1 MVYNPIRD
9 IWRYVD
15 NVRDTKKI
23 TYIICFSICKI
34 LSLHPIRN
42 VGKIKDN
49 MQDKLQELTDRLY
62 NEGLSKGKQEG
73 EELLQKARAEA
84 DGIVA
89 QARAEAERIVAQ
101 ANKEAE
107 ELKTKVA
114 ADIKMA
120 ATQSI
125 SVTKQEIEQMLVTKV
140 AAEGV
145 KANMTNAD
153 FVKELIVNVV
163 KAFDS
168 QNASPVALDLIL
180 PEALKAQVEPF
191 VQNEIASQF
200 KGEVTV
206 DYSKKM
212 NGGFKVAP
220 KDGGYTLQFTDD
232 EFTQLIANYLR
243 PATKKIL
250 FG

>member
-1 MVYNPIRD
+1 
-9 IWRYVD
+9 
-15 NVRDTKKI
+15 
-23 TYIICFSICKI
+23 
-34 LSLHPIRN
+34 
-42 VGKIKDN
+42 

-73 EELLQKARAEA
+73 EELLRKAHEEAE
-84 DGIVA
+84 GIVA
-89 QARAEAERIVAQ
+89 EAKAEAERIIAQ

-107 ELKTKVA
+107 ELKTKVT
-114 ADIKMA
+114 ADVKMA

-125 SVTKQEIEQMLVTKV
+125 AVTKQEIEQMVVTQ
-140 AAEGV
+140 AAQQGV
-145 KANMTNAD
+145 KANMGNAD
-153 FVKELIVNVV
+153 FVKELIMNVIR
-163 KAFDS
+163 AFNP
-168 QNASPVALDLIL
+168 QNASPVGLDLIL

-191 VQNEIASQF
+191 VKNEIAQQF
-200 KGEVTV
+200 KGEVKV

-220 KDGGYTLQFTDD
+220 RDGGYMLQFTDE

>member
-1 MVYNPIRD
+1 
-9 IWRYVD
+9 
-15 NVRDTKKI
+15 
-23 TYIICFSICKI
+23 
-34 LSLHPIRN
+34 
-42 VGKIKDN
+42 

-73 EELLQKARAEA
+73 EELLQKAHAEA
-84 DGIVA
+84 DNIVA
-89 QARAEAERIVAQ
+89 QAKAEAERIIAK

-107 ELKTKVA
+107 ELKTKIT
-114 ADIKMA
+114 ADVKMA

-125 SVTKQEIEQMLVTKV
+125 AATKQEIEKMVVSK
-140 AAEGV
+140 AATDGV
-145 KANMTNAD
+145 KANMTNVD
-153 FVKELIVNVV
+153 FVKELIANVV
-163 KAFDS
+163 KAFNP

-180 PEALKAQVEPF
+180 PESMKAQLEPF
-191 VQNEIASQF
+191 VQNEITNQF
-200 KGEVTV
+200 KGEIKV

-212 NGGFKVAP
+212 NGGFKIAP
-220 KDGGYTLQFTDD
+220 RDGGYVLQFTDE

>member
-1 MVYNPIRD
+1 
-9 IWRYVD
+9 
-15 NVRDTKKI
+15 
-23 TYIICFSICKI
+23 
-34 LSLHPIRN
+34 
-42 VGKIKDN
+42 

-73 EELLQKARAEA
+73 EELLQKAHAEA
-84 DGIVA
+84 DNLIA
-89 QARAEAERIVAQ
+89 QAKAEAERIVAQ

-107 ELKTKVA
+107 ELKTKVT

-125 SVTKQEIEQMLVTKV
+125 AVTKQEIEKMVVTNT
-140 AAEGV
+140 ATEGV
-145 KANMTNAD
+145 KANMGNAE
-153 FVKELIVNVV
+153 FVKELITNVV
-163 KAFDS
+163 KAFNP

-180 PEALKAQVEPF
+180 PESLKAQVEPF
-191 VQNEIASQF
+191 VQNEIANQF
-200 KGEVTV
+200 KGEVKV

-220 KDGGYTLQFTDD
+220 KDGGYVLQFTDD
-232 EFTQLIANYLR
+232 EFTQLVANYLR

>member
-1 MVYNPIRD
+1 
-9 IWRYVD
+9 
-15 NVRDTKKI
+15 
-23 TYIICFSICKI
+23 
-34 LSLHPIRN
+34 
-42 VGKIKDN
+42 

-73 EELLQKARAEA
+73 EELLRKAHEEAE
-84 DGIVA
+84 GIVA
-89 QARAEAERIVAQ
+89 EAKAEAERIIAQ

-107 ELKTKVA
+107 ELKTKVT
-114 ADIKMA
+114 ADVKMA

-125 SVTKQEIEQMLVTKV
+125 AVTKQEIEQMVVTQ
-140 AAEGV
+140 AAQQGV
-145 KANMTNAD
+145 KANMGNAE
-153 FVKELIVNVV
+153 FVKELIMSVIH
-163 KAFDS
+163 AFNP
-168 QNASPVALDLIL
+168 QNASPVGLDLIL

-191 VQNEIASQF
+191 VQNEIAQQF
-200 KGEVTV
+200 KGVVKV

-220 KDGGYTLQFTDD
+220 HDGGYMLQFTDE

>member
-1 MVYNPIRD
+1 
-9 IWRYVD
+9 
-15 NVRDTKKI
+15 
-23 TYIICFSICKI
+23 
-34 LSLHPIRN
+34 
-42 VGKIKDN
+42 

-62 NEGLSKGKQEG
+62 NEGLSKGKQDG
-73 EELLQKARAEA
+73 AELLRQARAEA
-84 DGIVA
+84 DAIVA
-89 QARAEAERIVAQ
+89 GAKAEAEHIIAQ

-114 ADIKMA
+114 ADVKMA

-125 SVTKQEIEQMLVTKV
+125 AVTKQELEKMVVTQ
-140 AAEGV
+140 AAMQGV
-145 KANMTNAD
+145 KANMSDAA
-153 FVKELIVNVV
+153 FVKELVASVV
-163 KAFDS
+163 KAFNP
-168 QNASPVALDLIL
+168 QNASPVALDFIL
-180 PEALKAQVEPF
+180 PDALKAEVEPF
-191 VQNEIASQF
+191 VQHEIANQF
-200 KGEVTV
+200 KAEVRV

-220 KDGGYTLQFTDD
+220 RDGGYVLQFTDD

>member
-1 MVYNPIRD
+1 
-9 IWRYVD
+9 
-15 NVRDTKKI
+15 
-23 TYIICFSICKI
+23 
-34 LSLHPIRN
+34 
-42 VGKIKDN
+42 

-73 EELLQKARAEA
+73 EELLQKAHAEA
-84 DGIVA
+84 EAIVA
-89 QARAEAERIVAQ
+89 QAKAEAESIIAQ
-101 ANKEAE
+101 AQKEAD
-107 ELKTKVA
+107 ELKTKVT
-114 ADIKMA
+114 ADVKMA

-125 SVTKQEIEQMLVTKV
+125 AVTKQEIEQMVVTQ
-140 AAEGV
+140 AAQQGV
-145 KANMTNAD
+145 KANMTNAE
-153 FVKELIVNVV
+153 FVKELIASVV
-163 KAFDS
+163 KAFNP

-180 PEALKAQVEPF
+180 PESLKAQVEPF
-191 VQNEIASQF
+191 VQNEIAQQF
-200 KGEVTV
+200 QGEVKV

-220 KDGGYTLQFTDD
+220 RDGGYVLQFTDD

>member
-1 MVYNPIRD
+1 
-9 IWRYVD
+9 
-15 NVRDTKKI
+15 
-23 TYIICFSICKI
+23 
-34 LSLHPIRN
+34 
-42 VGKIKDN
+42 

-73 EELLQKARAEA
+73 EELLQKAHAEA
-84 DGIVA
+84 DGIIA
-89 QARAEAERIVAQ
+89 QAKAEAERIIAQ

-107 ELKTKVA
+107 ELKTKVN

-125 SVTKQEIEQMLVTKV
+125 SVTKQEIEKMVVTQ
-140 AAEGV
+140 AAQQG
-145 KANMTNAD
+145 TNQALSSTD
-153 FVKELIVNVV
+153 FAKELIASVV
-163 KAFDS
+163 KAFNP

-180 PEALKAQVEPF
+180 PESLKAQLEPF
-191 VQNEIASQF
+191 VTAEIAKTF
-200 KGEVTV
+200 NGEIHV

-220 KDGGYTLQFTDD
+220 RDGGYMLQFTDE
-232 EFTQLIANYLR
+232 EFTQLMANYLR

>member
-1 MVYNPIRD
+1 
-9 IWRYVD
+9 
-15 NVRDTKKI
+15 
-23 TYIICFSICKI
+23 
-34 LSLHPIRN
+34 
-42 VGKIKDN
+42 

-73 EELLQKARAEA
+73 EEMVRKAREEAEAIVAEAKAEA
-84 DGIVA
+84 DRII
-89 QARAEAERIVAQ
+89 ARA
-101 ANKEAE
+101 NTEAE

-114 ADIKMA
+114 ADVKMA

-125 SVTKQEIEQMLVTKV
+125 AVTKQEIEKMVVTH
-140 AAEGV
+140 AAAQGV
-145 KANMTNAD
+145 QTSMGNTD
-153 FVKELIVNVV
+153 FVKTLITSVV
-163 KAFDS
+163 KAFNPE
-168 QNASPVALDLIL
+168 NASPVSLDLIL
-180 PEALKAQVEPF
+180 PESLKTQVESF
-191 VQNEIASQF
+191 VQNEIAQQF
-200 KGEVTV
+200 KGEVKV

-220 KDGGYTLQFTDD
+220 RDGGYVLQFTDD